1 MVTGTLTAFL
11 VIVGAFAITDVVVG
25 VFTRGESLADV
36 TPAIIVLAVV
46 VVARVATAYLSET
59 LAFRAAASAKS
70 QLRIGVVRHVMALGP
85 VWLSRGNSGE
95 IAQLVTRG
103 IDGLDAYFSR
113 YLPQLVLAVTV
124 PISVGVVIAF
134 ADPLAAVIVA
144 LTVPLIPMF
153 MVLVGLYTKRKVNRQ
168 WRVLGVLSG
177 HFGDVVAGMTTLK
190 AYGRASAQAE
200 RVRAVGAEYRV
211 ATMGVLRISFL
222 SALVLELLAML
233 SIALVAVSIGVRLVN
248 GSMTLHSGLLILILI
263 PEVYLPLRQV
273 GAHFH
278 AAAEGLGAAGQMIDI
293 MVVALPKSGSEENV
307 PDLAKSDIALRGV
320 SVRYEGRSEPALRD
334 VSIDLPAGRI
344 TALVGPSG
352 CGKSTVLGIL
362 ERFVDPCAGDI
373 SVLDHGTRTA
383 IEDFDIVAWR
393 SQIAWVGQ
401 DPQLIPA
408 SIADN
413 VRLGTPSASAQT
425 VDAALASVGLADV
438 VAGLAAGA
446 QTLVGE
452 GATSLSVGQTRRIA
466 LARAFCSDARLVLLD
481 EPTAALDAET
491 EAAVLRAI
499 RALAADRTIVMV
511 AHRSA
516 MIDMADNVISLSA
529 DLLLTDPATAHT
541 DATTSPLVRA
551 MP

>member
-11 VIVGAFAITDVVVG
+11 IIIAAFAITDAVVS
-25 VFTRGESLADV
+25 VFTRGASLADV

-85 VWLSRGNSGE
+85 VWLSRQNSGE
-95 IAQLVTRG
+95 ITQLVTRG

-124 PISVGVVIAF
+124 PISLGVVIAF
-134 ADPLAAVIVA
+134 QDPLAAVIVV
-144 LTVPLIPMF
+144 LTVPLIPVF

-168 WRVLGVLSG
+168 WRVLGVLAG

-200 RVRAVGAEYRV
+200 RVRVVGDEYRV

-233 SIALVAVSIGVRLVN
+233 SIAMVAVSIGLRLVN
-248 GSMTLHSGLLILILI
+248 GSMTLHSGLLVLILI

-273 GAHFH
+273 SAHFH

-352 CGKSTVLGIL
+352 CGKSTVLALL
-362 ERFVDPCAGDI
+362 ERFVDPCSGEV

-383 IEDFDIVAWR
+383 IENFDIVAWR

-425 VDAALASVGLADV
+425 VDAALACVGLADV
-438 VAGLAAGA
+438 IAGLAAGA

-452 GATSLSVGQTRRIA
+452 GGRSLSVGQTRRIA

-499 RALAADRTIVMV
+499 RELAVDRTIVMV

-516 MIDMADNVISLSA
+516 MIDMADNVISLQA

-541 DATTSPLVRA
+541 DATTRPLVRA

>member
-11 VIVGAFAITDVVVG
+11 VIVGAFAITDAVVA
-25 VFTRGESLADV
+25 VFTRDASLADV
-36 TPAIIVLAVV
+36 TPAIIVLTVV
-46 VVARVATAYLSET
+46 VVVRVATAYLSET

-134 ADPLAAVIVA
+134 QDPLSAVIVV
-144 LTVPLIPMF
+144 LTVPLIPVF

-278 AAAEGLGAAGQMIDI
+278 AAAEGLGAAGKMIDI

-334 VSIDLPAGRI
+334 VSIDLPAGKI

-352 CGKSTVLGIL
+352 CGKSTVLALL

-373 SVLDHGTRTA
+373 LVLDHGTRTA
-383 IEDFDIVAWR
+383 IADFDIVAWR

-401 DPQLIPA
+401 DPRLIPA

-413 VRLGTPSASAQT
+413 VRLGTPNASAQT
-425 VDAALASVGLADV
+425 VDAALACVGLADV
-438 VAGLAAGA
+438 IAGLAAGA

-452 GATSLSVGQTRRIA
+452 GGRSLSVGQTRRIA

-516 MIDMADNVISLSA
+516 MIDMADNVISLQA
-529 DLLLTDPATAHT
+529 DLLLTDPATAHS
-541 DATTSPLVRA
+541 DATTRSLVRS